1 MAPILEGRF
10 LPRPGPLVHRV
21 PGARPALRRPGA
33 ALVSARCRAGGATC
47 STGSRPQHPDA
58 RIALDFTTPLELL
71 VATILSAQCTDAR
84 VNMVTPALFAR
95 CRTAADYLA
104 LPQAELEELIRPTGF
119 FRNKARAIRE
129 ACASI
134 VAAPRRRGARDAGRA
149 GRRCTASVARRR
161 RWCRRT
167 RSGGATGSRWTRT
180 CGRVSRRLGLTRHTD
195 PVKVERALMRLF
207 PRERW
212 LQVSDVLIFHGRRVC
227 EARRPRCGECA
238 VRDLCPS
245 AHLFV

>member
-1 MAPILEGRF
+1 
-10 LPRPGPLVHRV
+10 
-21 PGARPALRRPGA
+21 
-33 ALVSARCRAGGATC
+33 VSARSERAGHLLDLLAAE
-47 STGSRPQHPDA
+47 HPDA
-58 RIALDFTTPLELL
+58 HIALDYTTPLELL

-84 VNMVTPALFAR
+84 VNMVTPALFAL
-95 CRTAADYLA
+95 CRTPADYLA

-129 ACASI
+129 CCASI
-134 VAAPRRRGARDAGRA
+134 EERFDGRVPETLDELVTLHGVGRKTAAVVSSNAF
-149 GRRCTASVARRR
+149 GRRDGIAVDT
-161 RWCRRT
+161 
-167 RSGGATGSRWTRT
+167 
-180 CGRVSRRLGLTRHTD
+180 HTD

-227 EARRPRCGECA
+227 EARRPRCAECA

-245 AHLFV
+245 AHLFL

>member
-1 MAPILEGRF
+1 
-10 LPRPGPLVHRV
+10 
-21 PGARPALRRPGA
+21 
-33 ALVSARCRAGGATC
+33 VSARSERAVQLLDLLAAE
-47 STGSRPQHPDA
+47 HPDA

-84 VNMVTPALFAR
+84 VNMVTPTLFAL
-95 CRTAADYLA
+95 CRSPADYLA
-104 LPQAELEELIRPTGF
+104 LPPAELEELIRPTGF

-129 ACASI
+129 CCASI
-134 VAAPRRRGARDAGRA
+134 QERFDGRVPETLDELVTLHGVGRKTAAVVSSNAF
-149 GRRCTASVARRR
+149 GRRDGIAVDTHV
-161 RWCRRT
+161 
-167 RSGGATGSRWTRT
+167 
-180 CGRVSRRLGLTRHTD
+180 GRVSRRLGLTRHTD

-245 AHLFV
+245 AHLFL

>member
-1 MAPILEGRF
+1 VGL
-10 LPRPGPLVHRV
+10 LDL
-21 PGARPALRRPGA
+21 LA
-33 ALVSARCRAGGATC
+33 AE
-47 STGSRPQHPDA
+47 HPDA

-71 VATILSAQCTDAR
+71 VATILSAQCTDVR

-95 CRTAADYLA
+95 CPTPADYLA

-134 VAAPRRRGARDAGRA
+134 ELRFDGRVPETLDELVTLHGVGRKTAAVVSSNAF
-149 GRRCTASVARRR
+149 GRRDGIAVDTHV
-161 RWCRRT
+161 
-167 RSGGATGSRWTRT
+167 
-180 CGRVSRRLGLTRHTD
+180 GRVSRRLGLTRHTD

-238 VRDLCPS
+238 VRELCPS
-245 AHLFV
+245 AHRFV